1 MSNFS
6 PKERLL
12 KILHKEE
19 TDRPPVICPGGMMNA
34 AIVEV
39 MSRGGHVLPA
49 AHIDDKLM
57 AELAVDIFTNT
68 GFENLGI
75 PFCMT
80 VEPEV
85 LGSTVDYGS
94 LTCEPKI
101 AQEVFSSSSAVDFRE
116 FTAMLQAGRINT
128 VVQATYNVAR
138 RFPDIP
144 VIGNITGPVSTAA
157 SIVDPMTFLKELR
170 RNKLDA
176 HRVMEYVSDFL
187 IVYATLM
194 IDNGAN
200 VISIADPTATGEIL
214 GPHMFSE
221 YPLVYINKIIEAVHL
236 QGVPVIVHVCG
247 NINAVKHVLPELK
260 ADAISADAMVN
271 LRQLKEEFPQLVT
284 MGNVST
290 YLLEMGTPD
299 KVANNTRHLLQ
310 EGIDIIAPACGLST
324 STRLDNIQAMSG
336 TVKEK

>member
-6 PKERLL
+6 PKERLV
-12 KILHKEE
+12 KILHKEK
-19 TDRPPVICPGGMMNA
+19 TDRSPVICPGGMMNA

-39 MSRGGHVLPA
+39 MNRGGHVLPT
-49 AHIDDKLM
+49 AHNDAKLM
-57 AELAVDIFTNT
+57 AELAVDVFTNT

-85 LGSTVDYGS
+85 LGSVVDYGS

-101 AQEVFSSSSAVDFRE
+101 TQEVFPTSSAVDFRE
-116 FTAMLQAGRINT
+116 FTAMLQSGRVNT
-128 VVQATYNVAR
+128 VIQATDKVAR

-144 VIGNITGPVSTAA
+144 IIGNVTGPISTAA
-157 SIVDPMTFLKELR
+157 SIIDPMAFLKDLR

-176 HRVMEYVSDFL
+176 HKVMEYVSDFL
-187 IVYATLM
+187 IAYATLV

-214 GPHMFSE
+214 GPRMFSE
-221 YPLVYINKIIEAVHL
+221 YPLVYINKIVEAIHL
-236 QGVPVIVHVCG
+236 QGVPVIVHICG
-247 NINAVKHVLPELK
+247 NINVVKHVLPELK

-290 YLLEMGTPD
+290 YLLEVATPD
-299 KVANNTRHLLQ
+299 KVVKNTRHLLQ

-324 STRLDNIQAMSG
+324 STPLDNIQAMSN

>member
-1 MSNFS
+1 MSNFT

-12 KILHKEE
+12 KILHKEK

-49 AHIDDKLM
+49 AHGDDKLM
-57 AELAVDIFTNT
+57 AELAVDVFTAT

-85 LGSTVDYGS
+85 LGSTVHYGS

-101 AQEVFSSSSAVDFRE
+101 TQEVFSSSSAVDFRRL
-116 FTAMLQAGRINT
+116 TDMLQAGRINT

-144 VIGNITGPVSTAA
+144 VIGNVTGPVSTAA
-157 SIVDPMTFLKELR
+157 SIIDPMTFLKDLR

-187 IVYATLM
+187 IAYATLM

-214 GPHMFSE
+214 GPRMFSE

-236 QGVPVIVHVCG
+236 QGVPVIVHICG
-247 NINAVKHVLPELK
+247 NINTVKHVLPGLK